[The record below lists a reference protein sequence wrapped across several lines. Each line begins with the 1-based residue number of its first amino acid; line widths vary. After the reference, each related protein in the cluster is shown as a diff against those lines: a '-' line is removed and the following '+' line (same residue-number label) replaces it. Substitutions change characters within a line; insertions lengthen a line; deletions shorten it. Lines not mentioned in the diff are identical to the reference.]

1 MIYWM
6 DINIY
11 NPVKWNTSFLIKEFG
26 IIFILRE
33 MEIRENIIY
42 KSKELIKIIFNNNS
56 KDNKCFLQLITKR

>member
-1 MIYWM
+1 
-6 DINIY
+6 
-11 NPVKWNTSFLIKEFG
+11 
-26 IIFILRE
+26 